1 MPESSTVPAYQAFAK
16 QKGFVPKETEFPGGA
31 KGFWIGDQSV
41 HDILIYF
48 VGGGYVVALTPGHF
62 EFCWQTKQ
70 NISRHHHDITI
81 LVVQY
86 TLAPQAVYPRQLVE
100 CIEVVRYVMTTLGKS
115 SSNIILGGDSAGA
128 ALALNIIAHAKHPHP
143 AIESLVPKTP
153 YRGLLLISPWV
164 DFRTNDES
172 WKQNGNKDMCV
183 PKTFKAWSEA
193 YLGGAPED
201 SYSTPGRAAADW
213 WKGLQVGKVLVTAG
227 AEECLLDSAKTL
239 ANNIEAYHPQTQ
251 LIVGNGEC
259 HVAPISSFNFGET
272 EKGEQALAIDSWLA
286 SCF

>member
-1 MPESSTVPAYQAFAK
+1 
-16 QKGFVPKETEFPGGA
+16 
-31 KGFWIGDQSV
+31 
-41 HDILIYF
+41 
-48 VGGGYVVALTPGHF
+48 
-62 EFCWQTKQ
+62 
-70 NISRHHHDITI
+70 
-81 LVVQY
+81 
-86 TLAPQAVYPRQLVE
+86 
-100 CIEVVRYVMTTLGKS
+100 MTTLGKS

-239 ANNIEAYHPQTQ
+239 ANNIEVGGSIPSNFATVWGWRPADEVTGVPSPDTIDCGQWRMPRCSHILLQ
-251 LIVGNGEC
+251 LWGDRERGAGLGDRQLVGLL
-259 HVAPISSFNFGET
+259 FLET
-272 EKGEQALAIDSWLA
+272 ELKCRKPL
-286 SCF
+286 